1 MSRNYNQ
8 KLSKKNWKVII
19 IAVFIAMLATAMLF
33 KMTDNLTT
41 FAPDKV
47 FARDLNE
54 DNLFYEKIE
63 DGEIYDNIEVDAIA
77 KNGIITLNGNITD
90 TSPATIDQSTPID
103 LVRITL
109 PAGEYTFT
117 CFDNPNIKSYYAVG
131 TYSLDGETYTWYADF
146 DEVPN
151 NSDNDETLL
160 GKTVELTEE
169 TEVTFEIRLI
179 EGATLKNV
187 KAVPVLVEGDEDGS
201 YYAPL
206 FKVAD

>member
-19 IAVFIAMLATAMLF
+19 ISVLVSVLAVSMLF
-33 KMTDNLTT
+33 TMTDNLTT

-63 DGEIYDNIEVDAIA
+63 DGEIYDNLEVDAIA
-77 KNGIITLNGNITD
+77 ENGIITLNGDITD
-90 TSPATIDQSTPID
+90 TSPATIDQSTPIA
-103 LVRITL
+103 LGKLTL
-109 PAGEYTFT
+109 EAGEYTFT
-117 CFDNPNIKSYYAVG
+117 CFKNPNIKSCYAVG
-131 TYSLDGETYTWYADF
+131 TYVIDGITYTWYADF
-146 DEVPN
+146 DKAPN
-151 NSDNDETLL
+151 NSEGDETLL
-160 GKTVELTEE
+160 GKTVEFDKE

-179 EGATLKNV
+179 EGAKFENV

-201 YYAPL
+201 YYAPI
-206 FKVAD
+206 FNFAE

>member
-19 IAVFIAMLATAMLF
+19 IAVFIAVFATAMLF

-47 FARDLNE
+47 FALDLNE

-63 DGEIYDNIEVDAIA
+63 DGEIYDNLEVEAIA
-77 KNGIITLNGNITD
+77 KNGIITLNGELID
-90 TSPATIDQSTPID
+90 TSPSTIDQSTPIA
-103 LVRITL
+103 LATITL
-109 PAGEYTFT
+109 EAGEYTFT
-117 CFDNPNIKSYYAVG
+117 CFNDPSYKSYYAVG
-131 TYSLDGETYTWYADF
+131 TYEIDGETYTWYADF
-146 DEVPN
+146 NKAPN
-151 NSDNDETLL
+151 NSENDETLL

-179 EGATLKNV
+179 EGAELENV
-187 KAVPVLVEGDEDGS
+187 KAVPVLVEGDKDGS
-201 YYAPL
+201 YYAPI
-206 FKVAD
+206 FSFAE